1 MTDHEDKL
9 GFPSHDT
16 HYAEFEVSGHYSHSI
31 LVSFEMD

>member
-9 GFPSHDT
+9 GFPSH
-16 HYAEFEVSGHYSHSI
+16 AAQFVEFEVSGHCSRSI